1 MLELTSVEAFL
12 ALPFK
17 NSKIYYTLFHL
28 QQLYKP
34 HQAEHSKTSSKS
46 YGSWTF
52 AIWKLFVFENHPR
65 FYLKILSHILKNV
78 SKTMR
83 VCDSEIEWL

>member
-28 QQLYKP
+28 QNFISHTRLNIAK
-34 HQAEHSKTSSKS
+34 HQAKATE
-46 YGSWTF
+46 
-52 AIWKLFVFENHPR
+52 AELLLFENYS
-65 FYLKILSHILKNV
+65 FSKIIHVFILKY
-78 SKTMR
+78 
-83 VCDSEIEWL
+83 